1 MLQPGLLLGVAT
13 NQSSSWNIK
22 PQLILVHTLKL
33 KWSQKVHIYRK
44 CLLIKIIKQTQNQN
58 VLALMQSLY
67 LEDWKR
73 CWSEIYRIKDKS
85 GLEQTTIKIRSHGLR
100 NSNTSRH
107 DQGSNSNS
115 PTSLPVPAWNWGLW
129 IFYFQL
135 RYYMYYTISMLEP
148 SPNTRITGPW
158 AVRFN
163 YTCIAFPSQEHVFI
177 HLVFI

>member
-1 MLQPGLLLGVAT
+1 
-13 NQSSSWNIK
+13 
-22 PQLILVHTLKL
+22 
-33 KWSQKVHIYRK
+33 
-44 CLLIKIIKQTQNQN
+44 
-58 VLALMQSLY
+58 MQSLY

-163 YTCIAFPSQEHVFI
+163 IHVLHFLLKNMYLFILCSFSHKKIVILNLLMLKLRWTAFPLCFRQWKCQFHQENQKEI
-177 HLVFI
+177 QCTTKLYE